1 MKQNPNQLLDLVKR
15 RGNLFRGGSRLDIC
29 AGLKPSLGAVL
40 ALGMLAAC
48 VCTLPVFGQSDSSP
62 VSPEQSAKFTSV
74 QKSPAVASAVDS
86 SSYTIGP
93 GDVLAISFSNSPEL
107 NHRVQVGQSGDIS
120 VPLLPTP
127 IHAAGLTP
135 LQLAEKV
142 GKALE
147 NAKQLRNPYVSIYVE
162 QHNSHFATVL
172 GAVEHPGVYPLVRP
186 TTLLELIS
194 MAGGLSASAGAT
206 LTVVHAADDQTTAL
220 PNSPSFRARAVAVQ
234 LSELKD
240 NNDPSLNILVRS
252 GDVVNVSSA
261 PVVYVVG
268 AVGKPGGF
276 VLHDPQSGLTVLQA
290 LAMAE
295 GLQSTAAGNHS
306 LLIRRPY
313 GAKERQLIPIDFGR
327 LMKGKGEDQELRAND
342 ILVVPDSQAKKTLQ
356 ALVRT
361 AEASASTMAGYGL
374 GVRIGGV
381 R

>member
-1 MKQNPNQLLDLVKR
+1 MDMSNY
-15 RGNLFRGGSRLDIC
+15 
-29 AGLKPSLGAVL
+29 GLKAFRRANGPEFPTRHKAQVRLVIALFGAI
-40 ALGMLAAC
+40 
-48 VCTLPVFGQSDSSP
+48 LPVFGQSVGSVPKPVAGSISTTPTKSS
-62 VSPEQSAKFTSV
+62 TSNT
-74 QKSPAVASAVDS
+74 PVDS
-86 SSYTIGP
+86 SSYAIGP

-107 NHRVQVGQSGDIS
+107 NQKVQVGQTGDIS
-120 VPLLPTP
+120 VPLVSHP
-127 IHAAGLTP
+127 IHAAGVTP
-135 LQLAEKV
+135 LQLSDKLA
-142 GKALE
+142 KALE
-147 NAKQLRNPYVSIYVE
+147 EANQLRSPYVSIYVE
-162 QHNSHFATVL
+162 EHNSHFATVL
-172 GAVEHPGVYPLVRP
+172 GAVERPGVYPLVRS

-194 MAGGLSASAGAT
+194 MAGGLSTSAGAT
-206 LTVVHAADDQTTAL
+206 LTVVHAPDDQTPAL
-220 PNSPSFRARAVAVQ
+220 TNGASFHTRAVTVR

-268 AVGKPGGF
+268 AVGKPGSF

-295 GLQSTAAGNHS
+295 GLQSTAAGSHS
-306 LLIRRPY
+306 LLIRRSN
-313 GAKERQLIPIDFGR
+313 GDKERQLIPVDFGK

-342 ILVVPDSQAKKTLQ
+342 ILIVPDSQAKKSLQ

-361 AEASASTMAGYGL
+361 AEASASAMAGYGL

>member
-1 MKQNPNQLLDLVKR
+1 MKERRSQSMDVGKR
-15 RGNLFRGGSRLDIC
+15 WANLFRGGIRPDIW
-29 AGLKPSLGAVL
+29 ARLKPRLGAVL
-40 ALGMLAAC
+40 SLGMLLAS
-48 VCTLPVFGQSDSSP
+48 VCTVPVLGQSNSSSVPP
-62 VSPEQSAKFTSV
+62 VAPAKSISM
-74 QKSPAVASAVDS
+74 QKSPALSAAVDS

-107 NHRVQVGQSGDIS
+107 NHKVQVGQTGDIS
-120 VPLLPTP
+120 VPLLSTP

-135 LQLAEKV
+135 LQLSEKI

-147 NAKQLRNPYVSIYVE
+147 DAKQLRSPYVSIYVE
-162 QHNSHFATVL
+162 EHNSHFATVL
-172 GAVEHPGVYPLVRP
+172 GAVERPGVYPLVRP

-194 MAGGLSASAGAT
+194 MAGGLSTSAGAT
-206 LTVVHAADDQTTAL
+206 LTVVHAADNQTTVVTNGA
-220 PNSPSFRARAVAVQ
+220 SFHTRAVTVQ
-234 LSELKD
+234 LAELKD
-240 NNDPSLNILVRS
+240 NNDPSLNVLVRS

-268 AVGKPGGF
+268 AVGKPGSF

-295 GLQSTAAGNHS
+295 GLQSTAAGNRS
-306 LLIRRPY
+306 LLIRRPN
-313 GAKERQLIPIDFGR
+313 GANERQLIPIDFGS

-342 ILVVPDSQAKKTLQ
+342 ILIVPESQSKKSLQ
-356 ALVRT
+356 ALVRI
-361 AEASASTMAGYGL
+361 AEASASAMAGYGL

>member
-1 MKQNPNQLLDLVKR
+1 
-15 RGNLFRGGSRLDIC
+15 
-29 AGLKPSLGAVL
+29 
-40 ALGMLAAC
+40 
-48 VCTLPVFGQSDSSP
+48 
-62 VSPEQSAKFTSV
+62 
-74 QKSPAVASAVDS
+74 
-86 SSYTIGP
+86 
-93 GDVLAISFSNSPEL
+93 
-107 NHRVQVGQSGDIS
+107 
-120 VPLLPTP
+120 
-127 IHAAGLTP
+127 
-135 LQLAEKV
+135 
-142 GKALE
+142 
-147 NAKQLRNPYVSIYVE
+147 
-162 QHNSHFATVL
+162 
-172 GAVEHPGVYPLVRP
+172 
-186 TTLLELIS
+186 
-194 MAGGLSASAGAT
+194 
-206 LTVVHAADDQTTAL
+206 
-220 PNSPSFRARAVAVQ
+220 
-234 LSELKD
+234 
-240 NNDPSLNILVRS
+240 
-252 GDVVNVSSA
+252 
-261 PVVYVVG
+261 VG